1 MEPPFTRSDLKFHR
15 EAYATSKARIFV
27 KEAVE
32 KIYHEAI
39 KTAVE
44 TSRPSYYH
52 TICRNDECIDI
63 DDVAID
69 IRDELI
75 DLFPDFKIEI
85 RNVNDGYNRSRCINI
100 QW

>member
-1 MEPPFTRSDLKFHR
+1 MERFTRKDMEFQR

-27 KEAVE
+27 KEAVA

-44 TSRPSYYH
+44 TSSHAYYH
-52 TICRNDECIDI
+52 TIRRNDDCIDI
-63 DDVAID
+63 DDVAIA

-75 DLFPDFKIEI
+75 DLFPDFRIEI
-85 RNVNDGYNRSRCINI
+85 RDVNDGYNRSRSICVSC
-100 QW
+100 